1 MRKARWK
8 KMIKVALMC
17 GHGRSTDGTWDC
29 GTSYGGNNEAALMLP
44 ITKAAVKYLRSYGVT
59 VISDAD
65 TNNNKNMIADVAWA
79 NKELATI
86 YVSVHCDYYKSPSGT
101 LPLFVS
107 AKGRTLAAA
116 INNAVVSGMGMKT
129 RGVTKR
135 TDLYE
140 LNYTNMPACIFE
152 TGSIKADITKLK
164 ESDKYGKCIAK
175 GICDYLGVKAEAP
188 TATAPKPSTP
198 TVSDGKL
205 SVDGKGGKKTVKR
218 LQEFLGCSTM
228 DGIISGQN
236 KDLSR
241 YYPNLTSVE
250 FGGGGSP
257 TVKNLQKWVGAN
269 EDGIIGQITVKLLQ
283 KKLGVTQDGIAGA
296 NTIKALQTW
305 LNTHDKADYPAPK
318 PTPTPTPTS
327 NASKIVAKAKDYAW
341 AYGTASSKYSYKNG
355 SAKASYKTALK
366 KQMGKTAKISQSD
379 CGYFVTT
386 CVRASGVAKNFLA
399 LKGTKEAFPSV
410 PSTMKIVHKGKK
422 IPDGLLQ
429 AGDIIRYKKTNGHQ
443 HALMYYGGGKI
454 AEAGRSTWFPAIK
467 KDTKKYNKSNVK
479 FSTLQVLRAK

>member
-116 INNAVVSGMGMKT
+116 INNAVISGMGMKT

-152 TGSIKADITKLK
+152 TGSIKADISKLK
-164 ESDKYGKCIAK
+164 NDPDKYGKCIAK

-188 TATAPKPSTP
+188 TVSAPTTP

-205 SVDGKGGKKTVKR
+205 KVDGKGGKATVKR
-218 LQEFLGCSTM
+218 LQEFLGCSTK
-228 DGIISGQN
+228 DGVISGQN

-341 AYGTASSKYSYKNG
+341 AYGTASSKYSYKKG
-355 SAKASYKTALK
+355 SAKSTYKTALK
-366 KQMGKTAKISQSD
+366 KFLGKSNKISQSD
-379 CGYFVTT
+379 CGYFVST
-386 CVRASGVAKNFLA
+386 CVRASGVSSSFLA

-429 AGDIIRYKKTNGHQ
+429 AGDIIRYKKTSGQ
-443 HALMYYGGGKI
+443 HALMYYGNGKI
-454 AEAGRSTWFPAIK
+454 AEAGRGSKFPVIL
-467 KDTKKYNKSNVK
+467 KDNKKYNKSNVK
-479 FSTLQVLRAK
+479 FSTLQVIRAK

>member
-1 MRKARWK
+1 MSK
-8 KMIKVALMC
+8 IALMC

-79 NKELATI
+79 NKEKAII

-152 TGSIKADITKLK
+152 TGSIKADISKLK
-164 ESDKYGKCIAK
+164 DADKYGKFIAI
-175 GICDYLGVKAEAP
+175 GICNYLGVNYEAD
-188 TATAPKPSTP
+188 APKPAPKP
-198 TVSDGKL
+198 TDGKL
-205 SVDGKGGKKTVKR
+205 TVDGKGGKKTVKR
-218 LQEFLGCSTM
+218 LQEFLGCATK

-318 PTPTPTPTS
+318 PTPTPTPTT

-341 AYGTASSKYSYKNG
+341 AYGTAKKKYAYKTG

-366 KQMGKTAKISQSD
+366 KFLGKSNKISQSD
-379 CGYFVTT
+379 CGYFVST
-386 CVRASGVAKNFLA
+386 CVRASGVSSSFLA

-479 FSTLQVLRAK
+479 FSTLQVIRAK

>member
-1 MRKARWK
+1 
-8 KMIKVALMC
+8 MIKVALMC

-29 GTSYGGNNEAALMLP
+29 GTSYGGNNEASLMLP

-86 YVSVHCDYYKSPSGT
+86 YVSVHCDYYKAPSGT

-140 LNYTNMPACIFE
+140 LNYTDMPACIFE
-152 TGSIKADITKLK
+152 TGSIKADINKLK

-188 TATAPKPSTP
+188 TVSAPTTP

-218 LQEFLGCSTM
+218 LQEFLGCSTK

-236 KDLSR
+236 KSLAK

-250 FGGGGSP
+250 FDGGGSP

-269 EDGIIGQITVKLLQ
+269 EDGILGQITVKLLQ
-283 KKLGVTQDGIAGA
+283 KKLGVTPQDGIAGA

-318 PTPTPTPTS
+318 PAPTPTPTPST
-327 NASKIVAKAKDYAW
+327 NASKIIAKAKALAGSTSKPTK
-341 AYGTASSKYSYKNG
+341 AYQNALNKAYPNRKSWGTGSRLGRACDVFVGTVIRSLGYDKDCPRGLNEQLTHKPNSKYFTRYVYHNVRPYDVS
-355 SAKASYKTALK
+355 K
-366 KQMGKTAKISQSD
+366 K
-379 CGYFVTT
+379 
-386 CVRASGVAKNFLA
+386 
-399 LKGTKEAFPSV
+399 
-410 PSTMKIVHKGKK
+410 
-422 IPDGLLQ
+422 
-429 AGDIIRYKKTNGHQ
+429 GDIIFYDKPNGHTCIRT
-443 HALMYYGGGKI
+443 ATGIY
-454 AEAGRSTWFPAIK
+454 EANHSS
-467 KDTKKYNKSNVK
+467 KKYPHFTKGFSRLKPKRNKV
-479 FSTLQVLRAK
+479 VIWRAK

>member
-1 MRKARWK
+1 
-8 KMIKVALMC
+8 MIKVALMC

-65 TNNNKNMIADVAWA
+65 TNNNKNMVVDVAWA

-86 YVSVHCDYYKSPSGT
+86 YVSLHCDYYKSPSGT

-152 TGSIKADITKLK
+152 TGSIKADISKLK

-175 GICDYLGVKAEAP
+175 GICDYLGIKAEASAPIAKP
-188 TATAPKPSTP
+188 T
-198 TVSDGKL
+198 DGKL
-205 SVDGKGGKKTVKR
+205 KVDGKGGKATVKR
-218 LQEFLGCSTM
+218 LQEFLGCKTV
-228 DGIISGQN
+228 DGVITGQN

-250 FGGGGSP
+250 FGSKGST
-257 TVKNLQKWVGAN
+257 TVKKLQKWVGAN
-269 EDGIIGQITVKLLQ
+269 EDGILGQITVKLLQ

-318 PTPTPTPTS
+318 PTPTPTPSTG
-327 NASKIVAKAKDYAW
+327 ASKIVAKAKDYAW
-341 AYGTASSKYSYKNG
+341 AYGTASSKYSYKKG

-366 KQMGKTAKISQSD
+366 KQMGETSKISQSD
-379 CGYFVTT
+379 CGYFATT
-386 CVRASGVAKNFLA
+386 CVRASGVSKSFLA
-399 LKGTKEAFPSV
+399 QKGVKEAFPSV
-410 PSTMKIVHKGKK
+410 PSTMKVVHKGAE

-429 AGDIIRYKKTNGHQ
+429 AGDIIRYKKTNGKQ
-443 HALMYYGGGKI
+443 HTLMYFGSGKI
-454 AEAGRSTWFPAIK
+454 AEAQRGSTFPAIK
-467 KDTKKYNKSNVK
+467 DDTKKYNKSNVR
-479 FSTLQVLRAK
+479 FATLQVIRAK

>member
-1 MRKARWK
+1 MS
-8 KMIKVALMC
+8 KVALMC

-65 TNNNKNMIADVAWA
+65 TNNNKNMIVDVGWA

-86 YVSVHCDYYKSPSGT
+86 YVSIHCDYYKSPSGT

-152 TGSIKADITKLK
+152 TGSIKADISKLK
-164 ESDKYGKCIAK
+164 NDPDKYGKCIAK

-218 LQEFLGCSTM
+218 LQEFLGCSTK
-228 DGIISGQN
+228 DGIISGQT
-236 KDLSR
+236 KSLIYSYAPALSA
-241 YYPNLTSVE
+241 VE
-250 FGGGGSP
+250 YGTGGSP
-257 TVKNLQKWVGAN
+257 TVKRLQKWVGSTQ
-269 EDGIIGQITVKLLQ
+269 DGVWGKNTTLALQ
-283 KKLGVTQDGIAGA
+283 KKLGVTADGIAGL
-296 NTIKALQTW
+296 NTFKALQTW

-318 PTPTPTPTS
+318 PTPTPTPTT

-341 AYGTASSKYSYKNG
+341 AYGTAKKKYAYKTG

-366 KQMGKTAKISQSD
+366 KFLGKSNKISQSD
-379 CGYFVTT
+379 CGYFVST
-386 CVRASGVAKNFLA
+386 CVRASGVSSSFLA

-429 AGDIIRYKKTNGHQ
+429 AGDIIRYKKTSGQ
-443 HALMYYGGGKI
+443 HALMYYGNGKI
-454 AEAGRSTWFPAIK
+454 AEAGRGHQFPAIE

-479 FSTLQVLRAK
+479 FSTLQVIRAK

>member
-1 MRKARWK
+1 
-8 KMIKVALMC
+8 MIKVALMC

-65 TNNNKNMIADVAWA
+65 TNNNKNMIADVSWA
-79 NKELATI
+79 NKENKTTSGGVVAYISL
-86 YVSVHCDYYKSPSGT
+86 HCDYFKSPSGT

-116 INNAVVSGMGMKT
+116 INNAVVSGMGMRT

-152 TGSIKADITKLK
+152 TGSIKADIGKLK
-164 ESDKYGKCIAK
+164 QSDAYGKCVAK
-175 GICDYLGVKAEAP
+175 GICDYLGVKAEEP
-188 TATAPKPSTP
+188 KPAPKPAPKP
-198 TVSDGKL
+198 TDGKL
-205 SVDGKGGKKTVKR
+205 TVDGKGGKATVKR
-218 LQEFLGCSTM
+218 LQKFLGCTDV
-228 DGIISGQN
+228 DGIISGQD
-236 KDLSR
+236 KSLIYSHAPALSA
-241 YYPNLTSVE
+241 VE
-250 FGGGGSP
+250 YGTGGSP
-257 TVKNLQKWVGAN
+257 TVKRLQKWVGTTQ
-269 EDGIIGQITVKLLQ
+269 DGVWGKNTTLALQ
-283 KKLGVTQDGIAGA
+283 KKLGVTADGIAGIG
-296 NTIKALQTW
+296 TFKALQTY
-305 LNTHDKADYPAPK
+305 LNTHDKADYPTPK

-341 AYGTASSKYSYKNG
+341 AYGTAKKKYAYKTG

-366 KQMGKTAKISQSD
+366 KFLGKSNKISQSD
-379 CGYFVTT
+379 CGYFVST
-386 CVRASGVAKNFLA
+386 CVRASGVSSSFLA

-429 AGDIIRYKKTNGHQ
+429 AGDIIRYKKKSGQ
-443 HALMYYGGGKI
+443 HALMYYGDGKI
-454 AEAGRSTWFPAIK
+454 AEAGRGSKFPVIL
-467 KDTKKYNKSNVK
+467 KDNKKYNKSNVK
-479 FSTLQVLRAK
+479 LSTLQVIRAK